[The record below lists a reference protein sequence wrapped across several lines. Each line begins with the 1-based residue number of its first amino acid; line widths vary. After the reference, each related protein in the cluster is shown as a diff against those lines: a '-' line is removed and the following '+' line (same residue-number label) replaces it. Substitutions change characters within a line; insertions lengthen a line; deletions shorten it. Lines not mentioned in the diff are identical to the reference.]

1 MRDLDIYQG
10 LSYLS
15 ERLAM
20 KIYKC
25 DICGKTVN
33 RPPENV
39 YTYSQLFGY
48 PNKVTMSVVDEDGGA
63 STKLSFDLC
72 DDCGEKLY
80 NSLKGIKNTDDT
92 WSFEQGKETD
102 ESSDQPDA

>member
-1 MRDLDIYQG
+1 
-10 LSYLS
+10 
-15 ERLAM
+15 M

-33 RPPENV
+33 RPSETL
-39 YTYSQLFGY
+39 YSYSQLFGY
-48 PNKVTMSVVDEDGGA
+48 PNKIEMLVVDEDGSP

-72 DDCGEKLY
+72 EDCGEKLY
-80 NSLKGIKNTDDT
+80 SSLKGLKNTDDT
-92 WSFEQGKETD
+92 WSFKQGKETD